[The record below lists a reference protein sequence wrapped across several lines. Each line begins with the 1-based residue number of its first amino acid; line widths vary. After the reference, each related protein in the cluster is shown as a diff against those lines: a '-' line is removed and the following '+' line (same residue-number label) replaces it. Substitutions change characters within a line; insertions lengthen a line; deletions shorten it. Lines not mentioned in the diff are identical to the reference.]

1 LIIDAMR
8 RRVGVPADR
17 SAPGVEAKRRD
28 GAMRGNR
35 VLIMGA
41 LVLANGVVPGC
52 QSAGTKRPS
61 TVISPAPAV
70 SDAGS
75 LDGEPADRTVSS
87 APPRTMTFVDRH
99 PLFKKPREYWDTSG
113 DKKIVKAAAATFIGV
128 PAGFVGEVKQIIVGA
143 PPDQR
148 Y

>member
-1 LIIDAMR
+1 LIIDAPR

-17 SAPGVEAKRRD
+17 SAPGVGEEGR
-28 GAMRGNR
+28 AMRGNR
-35 VLIMGA
+35 GLIIGA
-41 LVLANGVVPGC
+41 LILAVGVVPGC

-70 SDAGS
+70 SDAGN
-75 LDGEPADRTVSS
+75 LEGESTDRTVSTT
-87 APPRTMTFVDRH
+87 PRTVTFVDRH
-99 PLFKKPREYWDTSG
+99 PLFKKPREYWDSSG

-128 PAGFVGEVKQIIVGA
+128 PAGFVGEVKQIFVGA
-143 PPDQR
+143 PPETR

>member
-1 LIIDAMR
+1 
-8 RRVGVPADR
+8 
-17 SAPGVEAKRRD
+17 
-28 GAMRGNR
+28 MRGNR
-35 VLIMGA
+35 RRSIGA
-41 LVLANGVVPGC
+41 LILAVGVVPGC

-70 SDAGS
+70 SDAGN
-75 LDGEPADRTVSS
+75 LEGESAERTVSTP
-87 APPRTMTFVDRH
+87 PPRTVTFVDRH
-99 PLFKKPREYWDTSG
+99 PLFKKPREYWDSSG

-143 PPDQR
+143 PPEAR